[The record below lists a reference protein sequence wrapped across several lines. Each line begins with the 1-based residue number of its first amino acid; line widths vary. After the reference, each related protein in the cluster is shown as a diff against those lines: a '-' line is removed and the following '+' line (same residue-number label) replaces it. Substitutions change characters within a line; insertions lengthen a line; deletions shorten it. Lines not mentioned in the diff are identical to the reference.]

1 MASLLLFLLFNI
13 ILQSTIEKVEQNR
26 RKRLVRKWLK
36 GQLTLEEL
44 QYLKKQIWFRKAFK
58 EVTVDAEKK
67 EN

>member
-13 ILQSTIEKVEQNR
+13 ILQSTIEKVEQQR
-26 RKRLVRKWLK
+26 RKRLVRKWVK

-44 QYLKKQIWFRKAFK
+44 QYLKKQIWFRKAFQ
-58 EVTVDAEKK
+58 EVKVDSEKK